1 MAPCRPRR
9 TGEHTIMAEQ
19 SFPAESSPERR
30 ILEMTAAGRRYVSDA
45 GFFAARP
52 HLEEIAQRALAR
64 TGCEPVGFLDVH
76 GPALVRITVESTS
89 DLPRTVR
96 LEARPATAPFGLTG
110 RELQVATCMAGGLTT
125 PEIAAAL
132 GCSRRTAATHAEH
145 VLGKSGL
152 RSRAAVA
159 AMITSLQA
167 HTLPVPPEDLVL
179 PPTLAELLSA
189 PVWAIP
195 ARSRPAMQAITVG
208 LVYPTGASA
217 AWVGP
222 AADAP
227 GRAARAAGTG
237 AARWGGRARS
247 AVHGGGGHPG
257 SAAGGGGHPGR
268 SGGGRRSAGQ
278 LPRRDG
284 ARRGCS
290 CGGAG
295 APVVH
300 SMVAPG
306 LAAAVDRDPHA
317 LGHVFQACA
326 DETAYLYGF
335 LRTLRTLEDSG
346 AWCPH
351 GRQLAL
357 LLRRST
363 FNEMSAAR
371 LTRAVETAG
380 WNLAMVESVDE
391 QHAPWE
397 VIARRLEDTNPAAVF
412 LSILPEQALREFLA
426 ATVALRTRTLA
437 YTAWAPTA
445 PGFTE
450 RLGSLSQGLVWSTVV
465 GVRETPQAT
474 AFAQRYRAAYGGDPG
489 LGAAAVHYD
498 LVRVLAAAWASV
510 DRPWNHRAVQEHLRT
525 VPYRGV
531 AGVYSFS
538 GPGQRGLACPD
549 DTPDPSTAHHHLA
562 YRIRDGLH
570 HLIHD

>member
-1 MAPCRPRR
+1 
-9 TGEHTIMAEQ
+9 MAEQ

-64 TGCEPVGFLDVH
+64 TANEPVGFLDVQ
-76 GPALVRITVESTS
+76 GPDLVRITVESTS
-89 DLPRTVR
+89 DVPRMVR

-167 HTLPVPPEDLVL
+167 HTLPVPPESLVL

-217 AWVGP
+217 GGSDQRPMRQGAQLALRELERRGGVAGREVRSMAVEATPEVLPEAVGTLAEAGVDAVLLGNFHGATVP
-222 AADAP
+222 AA
-227 GRAARAAGTG
+227 AARA
-237 AARWGGRARS
+237 
-247 AVHGGGGHPG
+247 
-257 SAAGGGGHPGR
+257 
-268 SGGGRRSAGQ
+268 
-278 LPRRDG
+278 
-284 ARRGCS
+284 
-290 CGGAG
+290 GGAG
-295 APVVH
+295 VPVVH

-562 YRIRDGLH
+562 YRIRDGRH